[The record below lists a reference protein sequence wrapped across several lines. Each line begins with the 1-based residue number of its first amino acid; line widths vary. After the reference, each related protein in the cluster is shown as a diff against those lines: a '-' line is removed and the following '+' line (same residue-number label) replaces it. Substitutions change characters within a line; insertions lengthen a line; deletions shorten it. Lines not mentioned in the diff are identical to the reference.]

1 MRKRTLSLKR
11 EALTE
16 LTNTE
21 LDQVVGGSGLSCI
34 NCNSD
39 FQQCITGV
47 DCLPTSR
54 CFTGT
59 IQPTQLCQP

>member
-16 LTNTE
+16 LTTAE
-21 LDQVVGGSGLSCI
+21 LDRVAGGSGLTCI

-39 FQQCITGV
+39 FQACLTGLE
-47 DCLPTSR
+47 CLPTNR

-59 IQPTQLCQP
+59 VQPTQLCVE